1 MPKITPKP
9 FPAQNQ
15 LLDSK
20 TLGEAVRSVRTHGG
34 LSIEQAAL
42 MIGVAKQTLSDLEA
56 GKPTVSL
63 GLALKVANEL
73 GVSIFVVPKT
83 EQDRVQRFFLDSL
96 K

>member
-15 LLDSK
+15 LLDPK
-20 TLGEAVRSVRTHGG
+20 TLGEAVRSVRTHSG

-42 MIGVAKQTLSDLEA
+42 IIGVAKQTLSDLEA

-63 GLALKVANEL
+63 GLALRVANEL

-83 EQDRVQRFFLDSL
+83 EQDRVQRFFMGSS